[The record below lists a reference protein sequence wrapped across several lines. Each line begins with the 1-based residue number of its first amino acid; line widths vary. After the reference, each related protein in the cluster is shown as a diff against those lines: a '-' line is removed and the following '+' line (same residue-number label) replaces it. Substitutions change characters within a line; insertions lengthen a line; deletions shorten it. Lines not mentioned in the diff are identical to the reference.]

1 MRIST
6 NINIFYDCKVAL
18 TGYRFNN
25 EKRLHLINEATRFR
39 TKFFSKMIMAD
50 FFFVMNSSKN
60 NFKEIDE
67 SRRLI
72 FHNAWG
78 PLIKINEPPE
88 VFTEL
93 AIKMHGITKA
103 RNEKKLPPFG
113 AHQFQTTWCVNRDGY
128 LDLAVNCKN
137 LSEAI
142 LLAHKV
148 DFHASDVKLETCL
161 HFRKYGTR
169 EGCKRVFHPKRG
181 AKFCS
186 KSCGDVYRYK
196 ISQSENTYN

>member
-6 NINIFYDCKVAL
+6 NINIFYNCKVAL
-18 TGYRFNN
+18 TGYRFNDKN
-25 EKRLHLINEATRFR
+25 RLQLINKATKFK
-39 TKFFSKMIMAD
+39 TKFFSKMIIAD
-50 FFFVMNSSKN
+50 FFFVMNSNKN
-60 NFKEIDE
+60 NFKKIDE
-67 SRRLI
+67 SKRLI
-72 FHNAWG
+72 FHNSWG
-78 PLIKINEPPE
+78 PLVKINEPPE

-113 AHQFQTTWCVNRDGY
+113 AHQFETTWFTNKDGY

-148 DFHASDVKLETCL
+148 DFHASDIKLETCL
-161 HFRKYGTR
+161 YFEKYGLR
-169 EGCKRVFHPKRG
+169 EGCERDFHPKRG
-181 AKFCS
+181 AKFCCE
-186 KSCGDVYRYK
+186 SCKDIYEK
-196 ISQSENTYN
+196 NLSLMES